1 MPTNQPLPFPRD
13 LLSKASEITRML
25 NALANEMGAD
35 LDVLGDEAQTALLK
49 RALELR
55 RHFKRRA
62 ERFQAYWIADSD

>member
-1 MPTNQPLPFPRD
+1 MSTNQPPPFPRE

-25 NALANEMGAD
+25 NALANEMGTD
-35 LDVLGDEAQTALLK
+35 LDVLDDEAQAALLK

-55 RHFKRRA
+55 RHFKSRA